1 VKVLDLGPT
10 EERAVPLVAVNEAS
24 ALDDE
29 TAEALREAF
38 EIVMRLR
45 LEHHAGQIEADG
57 KPNNIVDPASLPP
70 LTRLRLREAF
80 RAVAHAQKK
89 LSVYVPLG
97 I

>member
-1 VKVLDLGPT
+1 
-10 EERAVPLVAVNEAS
+10 
-24 ALDDE
+24 
-29 TAEALREAF
+29 
-38 EIVMRLR
+38 MR
-45 LEHHAGQIEADG
+45 

-70 LTRLRLREAF
+70 LKRLQLREAF